1 MLKLYKRV
9 LKYNLI
15 NIISSIVLAIVQVL
29 NLTIWS
35 SWYILLLDD
44 KVVILIFFWPILLL
58 VAIITANRRSLRKFI
73 HNENKEMYATN
84 NVNIDNEIDTGSLSE
99 EAWEA
104 LPVSSISYCTYV
116 QNADVIFHGELN
128 DIGIKYIIDTF
139 SYKILYKLDDSTHT
153 VAEITGEALTIN
165 TTNINFGSEWIVYV
179 SENIAIEER
188 EPRQDYEIQIGS
200 GELFY
205 NSGTD
210 EKDLEKVKSI
220 ITKNHKFFGKKS
232 SVVVLFHEG
241 SLIYIDTNDSKFKIK
256 LAFIISKSKLDKT
269 IINQKAQV
277 YRFNQFL
284 VEISRMLNE

>member
-44 KVVILIFFWPILLL
+44 ETVILIFFWPIVLL

-73 HNENKEMYATN
+73 HN
-84 NVNIDNEIDTGSLSE
+84 
-99 EAWEA
+99 
-104 LPVSSISYCTYV
+104 
-116 QNADVIFHGELN
+116 
-128 DIGIKYIIDTF
+128 
-139 SYKILYKLDDSTHT
+139 YKLDDSTHT
-153 VAEITGEALTIN
+153 VAAITGEALTIN

-179 SENIAIEER
+179 SENIEIEER
-188 EPRQDYEIQIGS
+188 EVKQECEIQIGS

-205 NSGTD
+205 NNGTD
-210 EKDLEKVKSI
+210 EKDLEKVRSI

-232 SVVVLFHEG
+232 SVVVLFHVG

-256 LAFIISKSKLDKT
+256 LDFVISKSKLDKT

-277 YRFNQFL
+277 YRFNQYL